1 MWRQDDADNIVKRLE
16 EHQDEDVESEFESDK
31 SFSDALKRLTLEAR
45 RQRFR
50 LSKETQEIEK
60 SKRYDVYEERTRR
73 RRDSNIEKRRS
84 RRRRKSKKRV
94 FYFNDKNLTSAFF

>member
-1 MWRQDDADNIVKRLE
+1 M
-16 EHQDEDVESEFESDK
+16 ESEFENDK

-50 LSKETQEIEK
+50 LSKETQEVEK
-60 SKRYDVYEERTRR
+60 SKRYDAYEERARR
-73 RRDSNIEKRRS
+73 GQDSSSVEKRRS

-94 FYFNDKNLTSAFF
+94 FYFSDKNLTSAFF